1 MASAKLFETLQMEKP
16 DMQVINVHPGVV
28 QTAMGMKPFQQGQ
41 KLVANAP
48 WDDGNVTFPI
58 HMSLMNIFD

>member
-41 KLVANAP
+41 KLIVNAP
-48 WDDGNVTFPI
+48 
-58 HMSLMNIFD
+58 